1 MAEPTVDMPCP
12 TGHVAHV
19 AHASLP
25 AAALNMPAG
34 HAEHTRLDV
43 SIGAMISYS
52 PAAHVVMSRHTR
64 SVVVVAAVKMYWS
77 ASHVVC
83 ELQPRS
89 LLAVGAP
96 CSYSVP
102 VHVVTATQAAPLS
115 TSEYVL
121 PDWQAAHWRSAAA
134 EPAAVRPWP
143 AAHVAHVA
151 QLSTA
156 SVVLVPALKVPSAQ
170 LAHCR
175 SLLAVAAAVVWKP
188 AAHGA
193 LTSAHAAPSLLAEN
207 VAPAVQAA
215 HWRSAVA
222 EPAADMPWLAPHV
235 AHAAQL
241 SLTVVLA
248 LALALKEP
256 NAQAS
261 HSRSL
266 LEVAPCLVN
275 VPAEHLALTETHA
288 APLSV
293 VEKEAP
299 ASQVSHW
306 RLAVADPADDWPCPA
321 GHVAHATQTSTA
333 SVLSLIVALN
343 APGAHASQ
351 V

>member
-1 MAEPTVDMPCP
+1 
-12 TGHVAHV
+12 
-19 AHASLP
+19 
-25 AAALNMPAG
+25 
-34 HAEHTRLDV
+34 
-43 SIGAMISYS
+43 
-52 PAAHVVMSRHTR
+52 
-64 SVVVVAAVKMYWS
+64 
-77 ASHVVC
+77 VVC

-102 VHVVTATQAAPLS
+102 VHVVTATQADPLS
-115 TSEYVL
+115 TSEYAR
-121 PDWQAAHWRSAAA
+121 PDWQAAHWRSATA
-134 EPAAVRPWP
+134 EPATDRPEP
-143 AAHVAHVA
+143 IGHVTHVA

-156 SVVLVPALKVPSAQ
+156 SVVLVPALKAPAAQ

-175 SLLAVAAAVVWKP
+175 SLLAVAAAVVRNP

-193 LTSAHAAPSLLAEN
+193 LTAVHASPLFAGEN
-207 VAPAVQAA
+207 VEPATHPA
-215 HWRSAVA
+215 HWRSVVA
-222 EPAADMPWLAPHV
+222 EPTKDMPWPAVHV
-235 AHAAQL
+235 AHVEQL
-241 SLTVVLA
+241 SVAVVLV
-248 LALALKEP
+248 LVLALKES

-275 VPAEHLALTETHA
+275 VPAEHFALTETHT

-299 ASQVSHW
+299 ASQVLHW
-306 RLAVADPADDWPCPA
+306 RSAVADPADDWPCPA
-321 GHVAHATQTSTA
+321 GHVAHATQTSTS